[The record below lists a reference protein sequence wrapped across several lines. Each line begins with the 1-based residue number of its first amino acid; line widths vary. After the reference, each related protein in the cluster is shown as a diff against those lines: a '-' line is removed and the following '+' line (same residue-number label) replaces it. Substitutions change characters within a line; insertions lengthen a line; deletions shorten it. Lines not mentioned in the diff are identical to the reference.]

1 MRSTKPERRPAATCR
16 SYRCVEGTHK
26 RCVRTKVQA
35 QFFTDPGVKG
45 RNIDV
50 TTANGVVTLSG
61 KVDSEAARRRA
72 IEIARGTEGV
82 RDVED
87 HLRVE
92 TAAEFQAVSEA
103 ARSGRRLSDDDIAD
117 RIEAKYY
124 RDEDTSTIGT
134 RTLEPTTS
142 T

>member
-1 MRSTKPERRPAATCR
+1 
-16 SYRCVEGTHK
+16 
-26 RCVRTKVQA
+26 VRTKVQA